1 MGCGSSSKAKGVV
14 ENPSSKA
21 KGVVENPIAFPAI
34 GDRKLNVLV
43 LHGTSMD
50 GPEMQGMYK
59 WKECGIETFCNDI
72 ANFYYPTG
80 PCIVAKNHAFYT
92 AVPDRK
98 TRGDKGRHWWKMTDK
113 WKFSDD
119 NFDNARQTIVKFLN
133 EEVKQTI
140 DVIAGYSQG
149 AAATTQVLNDL
160 HKGKMASEH
169 LKSVRGAIFHGCPQH
184 PHPVPAVCTSVK
196 SLHCNGTTD
205 PLTSLEGAKKHA
217 AAFKDGTFFEFEGG
231 HEVRKIQQEPVRQF
245 LLQLKT
251 GGKDSE

>member
-1 MGCGSSSKAKGVV
+1 MGCGSSSKPKG
-14 ENPSSKA
+14 
-21 KGVVENPIAFPAI
+21 GVENPIVFPAI

-43 LHGTSMD
+43 LHGTTMD

-59 WKECGIETFCNDI
+59 WNECGIETFCTDI

-80 PCIVAKNHAFYT
+80 PCIVAQNHAIYT

-98 TRGDKGRHWWKMTDK
+98 SRGDKARHWWTMTDT

-119 NFDNARQTIVKFLN
+119 NFEDARKTIVKFVN

-149 AAATTQVLNDL
+149 AAATTQVLNEL

-169 LKSVRGAIFHGCPQH
+169 LKSVRGAIFHGCPRH
-184 PHPVPAVCTSVK
+184 PSPLPEVCTSVR
-196 SLHCNGTTD
+196 SCHCNGTTD
-205 PLTSLEGAKKHA
+205 PLTSLQGAKAHA
-217 AAFKDGTFFEFEGG
+217 ALFQDDTFFEFKGG
-231 HEVRKIQQEPVRQF
+231 HEVHKSQQETVKQF
-245 LLQLKT
+245 LLQLKN
-251 GGKDSE
+251 GGKDRE